1 MAVRARRAAV
11 IDVLD
16 DDRLLARIAALKD
29 DNNLTGLRWVRKRR
43 NKRVSH
49 FVREFPR
56 VRARRKAL
64 APVFALDPRCSRSP
78 AERPALSRPPA
89 RRGDAEVAASPIG
102 PAPERRSPSF
112 ACRHPSVVA
121 YLEEL
126 DHLVRAWKRRMPPRR
141 KALFSRGGRG
151 RFDPEDPIGVF
162 SVCDSSGYSLYPTW

>member
-1 MAVRARRAAV
+1 MAVRARRVAV

-29 DNNLTGLRWVRKRR
+29 DNNLTGLRWVKKRR

-64 APVFALDPRCSRSP
+64 APVFVLNPQCSRSP
-78 AERPALSRPPA
+78 AERPALSRHPA
-89 RRGDAEVAASPIG
+89 RRRDAEVAASPIG

-112 ACRHPSVVA
+112 SSRRPSSRTLRNLTISSVRGKGGCRRVAKPFSPSGTRRTTTRKPFHPKGA
-121 YLEEL
+121 PWCFIDL
-126 DHLVRAWKRRMPPRR
+126 
-141 KALFSRGGRG
+141 
-151 RFDPEDPIGVF
+151 
-162 SVCDSSGYSLYPTW
+162 